1 MEVEPSCCEQS
12 CKTDHPLYET
22 AVCAYCVILAVGGR
36 LKDIKGTWPV
46 NPCLDPHHADTMLEH
61 LTPASSGILND
72 LPTHGK
78 APEYLKK
85 SEHSGFVWMARLA
98 AAPPRMQH

>member
-1 MEVEPSCCEQS
+1 MNRVVKQTTPSMRL
-12 CKTDHPLYET
+12 LYVPT
-22 AVCAYCVILAVGGR
+22 GVILAVGGR

-61 LTPASSGILND
+61 VTPASSGILND